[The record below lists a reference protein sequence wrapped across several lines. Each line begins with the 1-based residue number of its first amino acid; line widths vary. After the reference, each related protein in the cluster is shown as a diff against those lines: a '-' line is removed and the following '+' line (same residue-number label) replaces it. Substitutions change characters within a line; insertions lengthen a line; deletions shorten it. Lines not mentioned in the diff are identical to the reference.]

1 MVFPCFCSGAVG
13 IMVYGL
19 NGFKRSSLM
28 ALKCF
33 KLLETSIKLV
43 STAVAAMSHHCRPI
57 NAITNF

>member
-1 MVFPCFCSGAVG
+1 
-13 IMVYGL
+13 MVYGL